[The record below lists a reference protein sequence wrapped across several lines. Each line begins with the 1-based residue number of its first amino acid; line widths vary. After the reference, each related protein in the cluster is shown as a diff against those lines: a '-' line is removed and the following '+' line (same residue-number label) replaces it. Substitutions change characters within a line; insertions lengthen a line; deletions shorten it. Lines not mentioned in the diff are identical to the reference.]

1 MIAGVG
7 GDEDR
12 HRFLVEYEVEG
23 VGNVKG
29 TGPGPFKLGVQE
41 GERPHRLSWE
51 TAEGEKF
58 RLTVVAPEEQLDLD
72 RDGRVD
78 AAEICASVND
88 LVVIEGPRGKI
99 FLGVEPTEISEAQVI
114 ASGEALARHRRQQLL
129 QKYPQADLDGNGE
142 IDAGEAKAL
151 AAKLQAAKVRVESV
165 KKPNQ

>member
-1 MIAGVG
+1 M
-7 GDEDR
+7 
-12 HRFLVEYEVEG
+12 EYEVEG

-29 TGPGPFKLGVQE
+29 AGSGPLKLDDQV

-78 AAEICASVND
+78 AAEIRASVND

-99 FLGVEPTEISEAQVI
+99 F
-114 ASGEALARHRRQQLL
+114 SGRNRL
-129 QKYPQADLDGNGE
+129 K
-142 IDAGEAKAL
+142 
-151 AAKLQAAKVRVESV
+151 SV
-165 KKPNQ
+165 KPR